1 METINFDEN
10 SNSAPSAPISNNGDS
25 GENNSN
31 KKKKKLIMAGAV
43 LVVLILSV
51 IGWQYWQYTQSPY
64 YKQMQAVKTLDD
76 MAKESDKWGGKTPE
90 ETVALFTDAVKKGD
104 FELAGRYGGLQLAD
118 PMAKNSKTIKT
129 ELEKIKTDGGIDQ
142 LIKWLETGKI
152 REFLGVGENKE
163 VIDIN
168 LIVKE
173 NSQEIWILS
182 MHKNDSG
189 TWKIDEF

>member
-90 ETVALFTDAVKKGD
+90 ETVVLFTDAVKKGD
-104 FELAGRYGGLQLAD
+104 FELAGRYGIVEIQSEIKSTLNTY
-118 PMAKNSKTIKT
+118 KNSEYWQDYLNWIGSVKKNSS
-129 ELEKIKTDGGIDQ
+129 KDYD
-142 LIKWLETGKI
+142 
-152 REFLGVGENKE
+152 LGPDSATYESFDNQGRRV
-163 VIDIN
+163 VFI
-168 LIVKE
+168 
-173 NSQEIWILS
+173 SLS
-182 MHKNDSG
+182 KSESG